1 MNQQTKTSLA
11 ESVWQNLY
19 SINVSKNIEKKGNLS
34 YLSWTWAWQALMEE
48 YPQAQYSVDD
58 RTYPDGSMEVR
69 VTISIEKHGEKLE
82 RMMWLPVMNH
92 KNQAIISPNA
102 RDISDAR
109 MRCLV
114 KCISMLGLGSYI
126 YAGEDIPKAE
136 QEALSRP
143 ITDDQVEAL
152 AELIKATATDID
164 KFLAFYEISRLE
176 ELKGNMFEQA
186 YAMLRRKLEEAE
198 RSAAQEEAIPDESL

>member
-1 MNQQTKTSLA
+1 MNQQKTSLA

-19 SINVSKNIEKKGNLS
+19 SINVSHHVEKKGNLS

-48 YPQAQYSVDD
+48 YPQAQYTVDD

-69 VTISIEKHGEKLE
+69 VTITIERQGEKLE

-92 KNQAIISPNA
+92 RNQAIVNPNA

-114 KCISMLGLGSYI
+114 KCIAMLGLGSYI
-126 YAGEDIPKAE
+126 YAGEDLPHAE
-136 QEALSRP
+136 KEQQKQPISEDQQKQLRDMANESAVDFNAFLNYFKVRDLSEMTSAQYQQAHD
-143 ITDDQVEAL
+143 IL
-152 AELIKATATDID
+152 AERIAEANKPEEMSGYPIKD
-164 KFLAFYEISRLE
+164 
-176 ELKGNMFEQA
+176 
-186 YAMLRRKLEEAE
+186 
-198 RSAAQEEAIPDESL
+198 DE